1 MDVVVSAS
9 ITIHEGV
16 NLWGIVWIC
25 IRCIGMAPLL
35 WILVVLG
42 VWIIGL
48 SLLLIV
54 RVRLLT
60 CSIILIVS
68 KVAILVRVLVVLLC
82 VLWSCVAKTVV
93 TMDVVVIGIH
103 LD

>member
-1 MDVVVSAS
+1 M
-9 ITIHEGV
+9 
-16 NLWGIVWIC
+16 
-25 IRCIGMAPLL
+25 
-35 WILVVLG
+35 LG
-42 VWIIGL
+42 EWIIGL